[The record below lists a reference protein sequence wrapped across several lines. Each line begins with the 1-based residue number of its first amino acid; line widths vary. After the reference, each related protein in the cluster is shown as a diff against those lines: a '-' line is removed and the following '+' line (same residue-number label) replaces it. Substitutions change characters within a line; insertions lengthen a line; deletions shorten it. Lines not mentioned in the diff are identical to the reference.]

1 MERLNDRWIR
11 WFAIPISIL
20 LANLVYLKEYNY
32 NPVVYLSWAIFGM
45 VYVTIVWEI
54 HVRWLLLVRKRY
66 EAIEQTRRRVLFT
79 LVGLGV
85 ITTLSQV
92 FFVFL
97 TDATHFALVPITGKV
112 YLTYLGIGFST
123 MLLIGGFYEV
133 MYYLQRYRQAV
144 EEAEAVKKAGLQS
157 QYDSLKNQV
166 NPHFLFNALNSLS
179 ALISDDKKRA
189 GLFIDELASV
199 YRYILQAGQ
208 RPLVTVSDE
217 LDFLTAYRYLLDTRF
232 NRSDG
237 PSTLDWEIDIH
248 EPYLDCLL
256 PSLTL
261 QTLIEN
267 ALRHNSLLVEQPLR
281 ICIYTSDD
289 GMLIVRNT
297 ILRKKMAVN
306 VQQQGGGLATLAIR
320 FESFGLARPLIDDD
334 GHFFTVQLALAQK
347 EQVDIHSRI
356 AKPVVS

>member
-1 MERLNDRWIR
+1 MERLNDKWIR
-11 WFAIPISIL
+11 WVAIPISIL
-20 LANLVYLKEYNY
+20 LANLVYLKEYSY
-32 NPVVYLSWAIFGM
+32 NPVVYFSWAIFGM
-45 VYVTIVWEI
+45 VYVAIVWEI
-54 HVRWLLLVRKRY
+54 HVRWLMLVRKRY

-97 TDATHFALVPITGKV
+97 TDATNLALVPITAKV
-112 YLTYLGIGFST
+112 YLIYWAIGLAT

-133 MYYLQRYRQAV
+133 TYYLQRYRQAV

-179 ALISDDKKRA
+179 ALIADDKKRA

-232 NRSDG
+232 SRSDG
-237 PSTLDWEIDIH
+237 PATLCWEIDIH
-248 EPYLDCLL
+248 EQELDCLL

-281 ICIYTSDD
+281 ICIYTDD

-297 ILRKKMAVN
+297 ILRKKVAVN

-334 GHFFTVQLALAQK
+334 GHFFTVRLALAQK
-347 EQVDIHSRI
+347 ERFDVHSLL

>member
-1 MERLNDRWIR
+1 MERLNDKWIR
-11 WFAIPISIL
+11 WVAIPISIL

-32 NPVVYLSWAIFGM
+32 DPVVYLSWAIFGM
-45 VYVTIVWEI
+45 VYVAIVWEI
-54 HVRWLLLVRKRY
+54 QVRWLLLVRKRY

-79 LVGLGV
+79 LVGLGA
-85 ITTLSQV
+85 ITTVSQLG
-92 FFVFL
+92 FVYL
-97 TDATHFALVPITGKV
+97 TDATHLALVQITGQV
-112 YLTYLGIGFST
+112 YLIYLAIGFASIL
-123 MLLIGGFYEV
+123 MVGGFYEV
-133 MYYLQRYRQAV
+133 TYYLQRYRQAV

-179 ALISDDKKRA
+179 ALIADDKKQA

-208 RPLVTVSDE
+208 RPLVTLSDE

-232 NRSDG
+232 SRSDG
-237 PSTLDWEIDIH
+237 PSTLCWEIDIH
-248 EPYLDCLL
+248 EQYQDCLL

-261 QTLIEN
+261 QTLVEN

-281 ICIYTSDD
+281 ICMYTTDD

-320 FESFGLARPLIDDD
+320 FESFGLARPVIDDD
-334 GHFFTVQLALAQK
+334 GHFFTVRLAIAPK
-347 EQVDIHSRI
+347 EQVDVYSLI